1 LRIAKG
7 KTYAGTGIV
16 VVVDV
21 VDDVVVDDVVD
32 VVVVDVV
39 VDIVVG
45 AVITSVFEVP
55 AQPNRLTPATMR
67 EISLTLIPSP

>member
-1 LRIAKG
+1 M
-7 KTYAGTGIV
+7 
-16 VVVDV
+16 VVVDVLV
-21 VDDVVVDDVVD
+21 VDDVVE
-32 VVVVDVV
+32 VVVDV
-39 VDIVVG
+39 VVG

>member
-1 LRIAKG
+1 LRIANG
-7 KTYAGTGIV
+7 KTYVGTGIV

-21 VDDVVVDDVVD
+21 LVVDDVVE
-32 VVVVDVV
+32 VVVDV
-39 VDIVVG
+39 VVG

>member
-1 LRIAKG
+1 
-7 KTYAGTGIV
+7 V

-21 VDDVVVDDVVD
+21 VDVLVVD
-32 VVVVDVV
+32 VLVVVLVNGVEVV
-39 VDIVVG
+39 VGVVIG
-45 AVITSVFEVP
+45 TSVFEVP

>member
-1 LRIAKG
+1 
-7 KTYAGTGIV
+7 V

-21 VDDVVVDDVVD
+21 VVDVLVVDDVVD
-32 VVVVDVV
+32 VVVDVDVV
-39 VDIVVG
+39 VVV
-45 AVITSVFEVP
+45 TSVFEVP

>member
-1 LRIAKG
+1 LRIANG

-21 VDDVVVDDVVD
+21 VVVD
-32 VVVVDVV
+32 VVVVVLV
-39 VDIVVG
+39 NEVAVVVG
-45 AVITSVFEVP
+45 AVVTSVFDVS

>member
-1 LRIAKG
+1 LRIANG
-7 KTYAGTGIV
+7 KTYVGTGTV

-21 VDDVVVDDVVD
+21 LVVDDVVE
-32 VVVVDVV
+32 VVVDV
-39 VDIVVG
+39 VVG